1 MKEEKFYTLFAPA
14 ERASEEKVL
23 EDNLLFPKDVPMF
36 NITNSIPSGVI
47 VLNKERQIVFVNKPF
62 LKILN
67 LEDDK
72 AVLGR
77 RPGEVLNCIHAFE
90 TNGGCGTSEFCRTCG
105 AVKSILE
112 AQGGKENTQECRI
125 IERNHGSSYD
135 LRIWSTPLEYKNK
148 DFVIFS
154 VQDIQDEKR
163 RKILERIFFHDI
175 LNTASGLKGI
185 SDTLEDAK
193 PDEVSEFIEIL
204 GGLSDRLIDEIKAQR
219 ELLSAENNEYQVDP
233 NPIYIET
240 FLEEISRFHSQSNAA
255 FNKKII
261 VDKNSSHIKILS
273 DKTIL
278 WRVVSNMVKNA
289 LEASGPGEE
298 IKIECKADDSFI
310 TFLVHNPAYMNKNV
324 QLQIFQ
330 RSFSSKGVGRGLGTY
345 SIKLLTERYLKG
357 SVGFSSDE
365 TDGTTFFIKIPTDLK
380 L

>member
-1 MKEEKFYTLFAPA
+1 MKEEKFNTLYAPA
-14 ERASEEKVL
+14 EKASGEKVL
-23 EDNLLFPKDVPMF
+23 EDNLLFPKEAPLF
-36 NITNSIPSGVI
+36 NITNSIPSGVL
-47 VLNKERQIVFVNKPF
+47 VLNKERQIVFVNNPF
-62 LKILN
+62 LKFLN
-67 LEDDK
+67 LEDDVI
-72 AVLGR
+72 VLGK

-90 TNGGCGTSEFCRTCG
+90 TNGGCGTTEFCKTCG

-112 AQGGKENTQECRI
+112 AQKGKENTQECRI
-125 IERNHGSSYD
+125 TERNHGNSFD
-135 LRIWSTPLEYKNK
+135 LRIWSTPLKYNNQ

-154 VQDIQDEKR
+154 IQDIQDEKR

-193 PDEVSEFIEIL
+193 PDEASEFIEIL

-233 NPIYIET
+233 KPIYTET
-240 FLEEISRFHSQSNAA
+240 FLEEISRFHSRSNAA
-255 FNKKII
+255 FKKKII
-261 VDKNSSHIKILS
+261 VNKNSSHIKIFS
-273 DKTIL
+273 DKTML
-278 WRVVSNMVKNA
+278 WRVVSNTVKNA
-289 LEASGPGEE
+289 LEASVPGEE
-298 IKIECKADDSFI
+298 IKIECTADDSFI
-310 TFLVHNPAYMNKNV
+310 TFLVHNPVYINRNI

-357 SVGFSSDE
+357 TVGFSSDE
-365 TDGTTFFIKIPTDLK
+365 TDGTTFFIKIPIDLK